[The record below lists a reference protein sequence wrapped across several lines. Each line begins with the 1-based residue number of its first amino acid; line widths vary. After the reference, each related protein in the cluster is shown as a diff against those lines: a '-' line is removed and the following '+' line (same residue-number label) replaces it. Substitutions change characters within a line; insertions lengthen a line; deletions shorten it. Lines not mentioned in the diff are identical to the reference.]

1 MLLLEYMYRKNKKSQ
16 SKVRNTFVWYASAI
30 VIVAGALSFT
40 AWHLSGNKADS
51 NSKSSSATTKKK
63 SKIDLSPATPSDQ
76 ADSDSH
82 KSDIV
87 TQQNTPPATATAT
100 PVIDFAGYNNP
111 GTNTQLEV
119 DSHVDGVVESGG
131 TCTLTATLGSR
142 TVTKTVTGVRN
153 AQNTSCPAFILTNS
167 DFGASGTWNIQ
178 ISYSSSAYSGT
189 SKAQTLKVDD

>member
-1 MLLLEYMYRKNKKSQ
+1 MYRKNKKSQ
-16 SKVRNTFVWYASAI
+16 PKVRNTLVWYAVAI
-30 VIVAGALSFT
+30 VVVAGALSFT
-40 AWHLSGNKADS
+40 AWHLSSNKADS
-51 NSKSSSATTKKK
+51 HSKNGSSATKQKK

-87 TQQNTPPATATAT
+87 KQQDSPPPTTATAS
-100 PVIDFAGYNNP
+100 PVIDFAGYNDP

-131 TCTLTATLGSR
+131 TCKLTATMGSR

-153 AQNTSCPAFILTNS
+153 AQNTSCPGFILSNS

-178 ISYSSSAYSGT
+178 VSYSSAAYSGT